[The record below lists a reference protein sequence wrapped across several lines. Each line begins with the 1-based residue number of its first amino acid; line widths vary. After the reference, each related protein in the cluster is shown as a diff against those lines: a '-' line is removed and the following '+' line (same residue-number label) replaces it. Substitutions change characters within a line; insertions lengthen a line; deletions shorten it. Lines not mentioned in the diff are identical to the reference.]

1 MYITYHKI
9 VFLVLST
16 LTCPPILNKEF
27 SININNHNLYLISF
41 TLETINIVYLKT
53 LFNFN
58 HPDILSEFP
67 FYYNTPSCYLSLID
81 SEGNLFGHYELHLNN
96 PSEDDIELLLVD
108 IMNIIFKDCVYYSM
122 INNVSTNNYIFYM
135 HISKNNIMEK

>member
-1 MYITYHKI
+1 M

-16 LTCPPILNKEF
+16 LTCPPRLNKEF

-41 TLETINIVYLKT
+41 TLETINIVDLKT
-53 LFNFN
+53 LLLNFN
-58 HPDILSEFP
+58 HPDISYECP

-81 SEGNLFGHYELHLNN
+81 SEGNFFGHYELHLNN
-96 PSEDDIELLLVD
+96 PSEGDVELLLVD
-108 IMNIIFKDCVYYSM
+108 IMKIIFKDCVYDSM
-122 INNVSTNNYIFYM
+122 IKNVSTNDYIFYM